1 MSSSGPLAQW
11 LAGLASNIH
20 HSDPAAVGIAVAA
33 LAGGCAFCSWRT
45 WRNVSH
51 VRLIEDTPTAKI
63 RSAHQGYVE
72 LEGTGKLMDGPPII
86 AKLSGLPCVWFRYKI
101 EHQIKTHYKGHVQ
114 THWEV
119 IEKGESTETFWLEDE
134 TGRVVI
140 DPEGADVTP
149 RHKDRWRS
157 SAMVGGIIRHR
168 PANVASFL
176 GSHAGHDNYRLT
188 EERINSGERIYAL
201 GLLKSVSSYT
211 SRPTVDEDV
220 REMLRDWKQDQPT
233 LMQRFDLNQDG
244 KIDEIEWRLA
254 RAQARRETM
263 KNRQEQVTHSADG
276 LSVLGPTRDGTRPY
290 ILSAFTQ
297 AELTK
302 RYKLWAALYAGA
314 CFFLGLAAVWVFNAK
329 FI

>member
-1 MSSSGPLAQW
+1 MSSPGPLAQW
-11 LAGLASNIH
+11 LSELSRNINQ
-20 HSDPAAVGIAVAA
+20 SDPAVVGIGVAL
-33 LAGGCAFCSWRT
+33 LAAGCAYTSWRT

-51 VRLIEDTPTAKI
+51 IRLIEDTPTAKI

-72 LEGTGKLMDGPPII
+72 LEGTGKLMDGPPIV
-86 AKLSGLPCVWFRYKI
+86 AKLSGLPCVWYRYRI
-101 EHQIKTHYKGHVQ
+101 EQQIKTQHNGHTQ
-114 THWEV
+114 TRWEV
-119 IEKGESTETFWLEDE
+119 IEKGESTETFWLEDN
-134 TGRVVI
+134 TGRVVV

-157 SAMVGGIIRHR
+157 SSMLGGMTHPR
-168 PANVASFL
+168 PANVSGFF
-176 GSHAGHDNYRLT
+176 GTHTGHGTYRLT
-188 EERINSGERIYAL
+188 EERINNGERLYAL
-201 GLLKSVSSYT
+201 GLLKSISSYT

-220 REMLRDWKQDQPT
+220 RHLLREWKKDHPT
-233 LMQRFDLNQDG
+233 LLQRFDLNKDG
-244 KIDEIEWRLA
+244 KIDETEWRLT

-263 KNRQEQVTHSADG
+263 KNRQEQVIHSADG
-276 LSVLGPTRDGTRPY
+276 LNVLGPTRDGSRPY

-314 CFFLGLAAVWVFNAK
+314 WFFLGLAAVWVFNAK

>member
-11 LAGLASNIH
+11 LSQLAGNIH
-20 HSDPAAVGIAVAA
+20 HSDPAMVGIAVAV
-33 LAGGCAFCSWRT
+33 LAAGSAFCSWRT

-51 VRLIEDTPTAKI
+51 IRLIEDTPTAKI

-72 LEGTGKLMDGPPII
+72 LEGTGRLMDGPPII
-86 AKLSGLPCVWFRYKI
+86 AKLTGLPCVWFRYKI
-101 EHQIKTHYKGHVQ
+101 EQQVKTHYKGHTQ
-114 THWEV
+114 TRWEV
-119 IEKGESTETFWLEDE
+119 IDKGESAETFWLEDE

-140 DPEGADVTP
+140 DPEGADITP
-149 RHKDRWRS
+149 RHKDSWRS
-157 SAMVGGIIRHR
+157 SSMLGGPLRR
-168 PANVASFL
+168 PASVSSFFTSNT
-176 GSHAGHDNYRLT
+176 GSGSYRLT
-188 EERINSGERIYAL
+188 EERINSGERLYAL
-201 GLLKSVSSYT
+201 GLLKSVGSYT

-220 REMLRDWKQDQPT
+220 RELLKDWKQDQPT
-233 LMQRFDLNQDG
+233 LLQRFDLNKNG

-254 RAQARRETM
+254 RAQARREAM
-263 KNRQEQVTHSADG
+263 KNRQEEVIHSADG
-276 LSVLGPTRDGTRPY
+276 LSVLGPTRDGSRPY

-314 CFFLGLAAVWVFNAK
+314 CFLFGLAAVWVFNAR

>member
-1 MSSSGPLAQW
+1 MSFSGPLAQW
-11 LAGLASNIH
+11 LSELARNINQ
-20 HSDPAAVGIAVAA
+20 SDPAAVGIAIAVLAA
-33 LAGGCAFCSWRT
+33 GSAFCSWRT

-51 VRLIEDTPTAKI
+51 IRLIEDTPTAKI
-63 RSAHQGYVE
+63 RSAPQGYVE
-72 LEGTGKLMDGPPII
+72 LEGVGKLMDGPPII
-86 AKLSGLPCVWFRYKI
+86 AKLSGLPCVWYRYKI
-101 EHQIKTHYKGHVQ
+101 EQQVKTHYKGHTQ
-114 THWEV
+114 TRWDV
-119 IEKGESTETFWLEDE
+119 IEKDESTETFWLQDD

-149 RHKDRWRS
+149 RHKDSWRS
-157 SAMVGGIIRHR
+157 SS
-168 PANVASFL
+168 NL
-176 GSHAGHDNYRLT
+176 GSMARPVNVTSFIASHTGHGTYRLT
-188 EERINSGERIYAL
+188 EERINPGERLYAL

-211 SRPTVDEDV
+211 SQPTVGEDV
-220 REMLRDWKQDQPT
+220 REMLKDWKKDQPT
-233 LMQRFDLNQDG
+233 LLQRFDLNKDG
-244 KIDEIEWRLA
+244 KIDETEWRLA

-263 KNRQEQVTHSADG
+263 KNRQEQVIHSTDG
-276 LSVLGPTRDGTRPY
+276 LSVLGPTRDGSRPY

>member
-11 LAGLASNIH
+11 LSELARNISQ
-20 HSDPAAVGIAVAA
+20 SDPAAVGIGVAL

-45 WRNVSH
+45 WRHVSH
-51 VRLIEDTPTAKI
+51 IRLIEDTPTAKI
-63 RSAHQGYVE
+63 RSAPQGYVE
-72 LEGTGKLMDGPPII
+72 LEGVGKLMDGPPII
-86 AKLSGLPCVWFRYKI
+86 AKLSGLPCVWYRYKI
-101 EHQIKTHYKGHVQ
+101 EQQVKTHHKGHTQ
-114 THWEV
+114 TRWEV
-119 IEKGESTETFWLEDE
+119 IEKDESTETFWLQDN
-134 TGRVVI
+134 TGRVVV

-149 RHKDRWRS
+149 RHKDTWRS
-157 SAMVGGIIRHR
+157 GSMLGGMNHR
-168 PANVASFL
+168 PANVSSFFTSSM
-176 GSHAGHDNYRLT
+176 GSGTYRLT
-188 EERINSGERIYAL
+188 EERINSGERLYAL

-211 SRPTVDEDV
+211 SQPTMDEDV
-220 REMLRDWKQDQPT
+220 REMLKGWKLDQPSM
-233 LMQRFDLNQDG
+233 LQRFDLNKDG

-263 KNRQEQVTHSADG
+263 KNRQEQVIHSADG
-276 LSVLGPTRDGTRPY
+276 LSVLGPTRDSSRPY

-302 RYKLWAALYAGA
+302 RYKLWAALYAGG